1 MKALIVDD
9 TIINIKVAQRLIEHE
24 GLEVQYVMS
33 GKECLIKVKDNK
45 YDIIFM
51 DIMMPEMDG
60 IETFKKLQ
68 EIDGFNTPVIAI
80 TADAETG
87 AKEKYLK
94 LGFNNYIAKPIQI
107 DILHNAISSLKIKK

>member
-24 GLEVQYVMS
+24 GLEVDYVMS
-33 GKECLIKVKDNK
+33 GKECLEKVKEVK
-45 YDIIFM
+45 YDVIFM

-60 IETFKKLQ
+60 IETFKKLL
-68 EIDGFNTPVIAI
+68 ESEDFNIPVIAL

-87 AKEKYLK
+87 AKQKYLK
-94 LGFNNYIAKPIQI
+94 LGFNNYIAKPIQL

>member
-24 GLEVQYVMS
+24 GLSVDYVMS
-33 GKECLIKVKDNK
+33 GKECLEKVKEVK
-45 YDIIFM
+45 YDVIFM

-60 IETFKKLQ
+60 VETFKKLQ
-68 EIDGFNTPVIAI
+68 EIDDFDIPVIAL

-87 AKEKYLK
+87 AKQKYLK

-107 DILHNAISSLKIKK
+107 DILHNAIKSINK

>member
-24 GLEVQYVMS
+24 GLTVDYVMS
-33 GKECLIKVKDNK
+33 AKECLEKVKETK
-45 YDIIFM
+45 YDVIFM

-60 IETFKKLQ
+60 VETFKKLQ
-68 EIDGFNTPVIAI
+68 EMEGFNIPVIAL

-87 AKEKYLK
+87 AKQKYLK

-107 DILHNAISSLKIKK
+107 DILHNAIKSINK

>member
-24 GLEVQYVMS
+24 GLEVEYVMS
-33 GKECLIKVKDNK
+33 GKECLEKVKEVK
-45 YDIIFM
+45 YDVIFM

-60 IETFKKLQ
+60 VETFQKLR
-68 EIDGFNTPVIAI
+68 EIDNFDIPVIAL
-80 TADAETG
+80 TADAESG

-94 LGFNNYIAKPIQI
+94 LGFNDYIAKPIQL
-107 DILHNAISSLKIKK
+107 DILHNALSGIKK

>member
-24 GLEVQYVMS
+24 GLSVDYVMS
-33 GKECLIKVKDNK
+33 GKECLEKVKEVK
-45 YDIIFM
+45 YDVIFM

-60 IETFKKLQ
+60 VETFKKLQ
-68 EIDGFNTPVIAI
+68 EMEDFDIPVIAL
-80 TADAETG
+80 TAYAGTG
-87 AKEKYLK
+87 AKQKYLK

-107 DILHNAISSLKIKK
+107 DILHNAIKSISK